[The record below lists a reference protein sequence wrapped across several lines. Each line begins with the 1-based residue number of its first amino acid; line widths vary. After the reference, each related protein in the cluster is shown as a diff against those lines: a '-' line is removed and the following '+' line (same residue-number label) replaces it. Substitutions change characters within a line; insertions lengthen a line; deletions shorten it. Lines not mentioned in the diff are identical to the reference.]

1 MANAQLSNEPKN
13 VQNGDLEMNQRHQ
26 NNLMKYLRHPV
37 YRMKALKILGL
48 KSLKIFK
55 NACILKNFSHK
66 ICCSKKFNCEKLSF
80 YKF

>member
-37 YRMKALKILGL
+37 VFR
-48 KSLKIFK
+48 
-55 NACILKNFSHK
+55 HVEVK
-66 ICCSKKFNCEKLSF
+66 ICCKLYHLIALFRCYKMRYITCLGGLCETDV
-80 YKF
+80 

>member
-37 YRMKALKILGL
+37 Y
-48 KSLKIFK
+48 
-55 NACILKNFSHK
+55 
-66 ICCSKKFNCEKLSF
+66 EV
-80 YKF
+80 

>member
-37 YRMKALKILGL
+37 YQSMRKKTSFQMSPK
-48 KSLKIFK
+48 
-55 NACILKNFSHK
+55 SHK
-66 ICCSKKFNCEKLSF
+66 MHE
-80 YKF
+80 

>member
-37 YRMKALKILGL
+37 D
-48 KSLKIFK
+48 
-55 NACILKNFSHK
+55 
-66 ICCSKKFNCEKLSF
+66 KLWPENRITN
-80 YKF
+80 KE

>member
-37 YRMKALKILGL
+37 VHL
-48 KSLKIFK
+48 FK
-55 NACILKNFSHK
+55 TVN
-66 ICCSKKFNCEKLSF
+66 
-80 YKF
+80 

>member
-37 YRMKALKILGL
+37 ER
-48 KSLKIFK
+48 
-55 NACILKNFSHK
+55 
-66 ICCSKKFNCEKLSF
+66 FNCIQLKQV
-80 YKF
+80 K

>member
-37 YRMKALKILGL
+37 YRC
-48 KSLKIFK
+48 KIF
-55 NACILKNFSHK
+55 CILKK
-66 ICCSKKFNCEKLSF
+66 ILNYILTKNHWIQKDSKNSQSSEIRVFPHAYDSC
-80 YKF
+80 

>member
-37 YRMKALKILGL
+37 LWFCGNSNKQ
-48 KSLKIFK
+48 F
-55 NACILKNFSHK
+55 
-66 ICCSKKFNCEKLSF
+66 
-80 YKF
+80 

>member
-37 YRMKALKILGL
+37 QSIPVPRRIVIITVPLRLNSYQT
-48 KSLKIFK
+48 
-55 NACILKNFSHK
+55 
-66 ICCSKKFNCEKLSF
+66 
-80 YKF
+80 